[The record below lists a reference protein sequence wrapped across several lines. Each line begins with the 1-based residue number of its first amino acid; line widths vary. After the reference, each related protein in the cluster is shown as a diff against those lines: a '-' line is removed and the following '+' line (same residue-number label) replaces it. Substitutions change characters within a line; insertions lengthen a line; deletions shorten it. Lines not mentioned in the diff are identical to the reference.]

1 MKKILLVLMSTL
13 ILTGCVSQ
21 TTTVTIDD
29 KASATVEKKFSLGST
44 YTSADKLSKMV
55 GDQFL
60 EVVRTQ
66 NPESLMKYQTE
77 KDSGYVA
84 ILKTENITKE
94 DIFTKEQFFKPT
106 NKKNLECKV
115 SKNKTE
121 CKADFV
127 VNIASPEIDKLLKD
141 NGLTYQDLDPYTLV
155 MKLPVQAESHN
166 AKFFDLKN
174 HVYIWEIPLGAPS
187 SVNLKFTIK

>member
-13 ILTGCVSQ
+13 LLTGCVSQ

-29 KASATVEKKFSLGST
+29 KASATIEKKFSLGSV

-55 GDQFL
+55 GDKFL
-60 EVVRTQ
+60 EIVRTQ

-77 KDSGYVA
+77 NDSGYIA
-84 ILKTENITKE
+84 ILKKENITKE

-106 NKKNLECKV
+106 NKKNLECMK
-115 SKNKTE
+115 SKKKTK

-141 NGLTYQDLDPYTLV
+141 NGLTYQNLPPYTLV

-174 HVYIWEIPLGAPS
+174 CVYIWEIPLGAPS
-187 SVNLKFTIK
+187 SVNLNFTIK

>member
-1 MKKILLVLMSTL
+1 MSTL

-44 YTSADKLSKMV
+44 YTAADKLSKMV

>member
-13 ILTGCVSQ
+13 LLTGCVSQ

-29 KASATVEKKFSLGST
+29 KASATVEKKFSLGMAYSST
-44 YTSADKLSKMV
+44 DKLSKMV
-55 GDQFL
+55 GDKFL
-60 EVVRTQ
+60 EVARTQ

-94 DIFTKEQFFKPT
+94 DIFAKEQFFKPK
-106 NKKNLECKV
+106 NKKNLECKT

-174 HVYIWEIPLGAPS
+174 YVYIWEIPLGAPS
-187 SVNLKFTIK
+187 TVNLKFTIK